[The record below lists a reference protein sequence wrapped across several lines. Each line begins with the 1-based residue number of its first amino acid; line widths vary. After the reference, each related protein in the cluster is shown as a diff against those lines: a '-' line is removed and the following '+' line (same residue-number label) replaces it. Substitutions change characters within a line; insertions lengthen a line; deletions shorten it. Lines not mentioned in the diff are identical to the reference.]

1 MGQQK
6 RTGKRSP
13 QTPGKMML
21 LLLLGSLAMSI
32 AAPINECNL
41 DKVAIVGGTY
51 KVSEDGEKVEYSCPK
66 GKYPFP
72 SATRECERNGQW
84 TNEKQKAICRA
95 VECPKPVMFE
105 GGEFEPRKAKYFV
118 GDELFFECWGGFT
131 RSGPENRTCQENGK
145 WSGETTICDD
155 QEGHCPSPGIP
166 IGASKVGTSYRIEGK
181 VSYDCQNGL
190 RMFGSKMRECKEN
203 KRWSGSEPSCRNP
216 YTFDSPEEV
225 AEVFGS
231 SLAETIESSD
241 PDRVED
247 KSDRKLQVKTGGL
260 MNIFI
265 IIDASK
271 SVGVKNFNTA
281 KDIVETFI
289 EKVSSFDFTPRY
301 SVITYASQ
309 IKRIVTLSESE
320 INTEAEKVIEEIKKF
335 KYSAHD
341 DKQGTNTRGALQEVY
356 NQLSLDNERNK
367 NFLEHSNI
375 IILLTD
381 GKHNMGGDPSVEV
394 NKIREFLDIRKD
406 HREDKLDIYVF
417 GLGDD
422 ISQDELNDIA
432 SKKDREKHVF
442 QMESVD
448 ALKKAFD
455 DIIDETSA
463 FEMCGLSKDHSEE
476 ETKDNNEKYPWIAK
490 LTVTRPGGVENC
502 KGSIVTKNFILTA
515 AHCFHLDDQVHYVSV
530 ELGPSD
536 RAKVTRK
543 VINIHRH
550 PKYDPNGKKDK
561 NIPKSFE
568 YDLALVE
575 LSQKIEFSS
584 TVRPI
589 CLPCTSGTSWALKQR
604 DKAVSCK
611 DHENFLLSG
620 DLVKALFITEQS
632 RNNLEQMNVQI
643 KQGNWRQG
651 CLKDAKKVEDFKD
664 VVDINDVVTDNFLC
678 TGGVD
683 PEVDPQTCKGDS
695 GGPLII
701 QHKKRYIQVGV
712 ISWGTVNSC
721 KGYTREQ
728 VPAASRDFHAGVI
741 PGIAWIEEI
750 IKDELIYLK

>member
-1 MGQQK
+1 ML
-6 RTGKRSP
+6 P
-13 QTPGKMML
+13 L
-21 LLLLGSLAMSI
+21 LLLIHIALSI
-32 AAPINECNL
+32 AAPIDECNL
-41 DKVAIVGGTY
+41 DKVAIFGGTY
-51 KVSEDGEKVEYSCPK
+51 KISEDGEKVEYSCPK

-95 VECPKPVMFE
+95 VQCPKPDMFE
-105 GGEFEPRKAKYFV
+105 GGEYTPHKPKYFV
-118 GDELFFECWGGFT
+118 GDDLYFECWGGYT
-131 RSGPENRTCQENGK
+131 RFGPENRTCQESGK

-155 QEGHCPSPGIP
+155 DQGGHCPSPGIP
-166 IGASKVGTSYRIEGK
+166 IGASKVGTSYRIEDK

-190 RMFGSKMRECKEN
+190 RMFGSKTRECKKN
-203 KRWSGSEPSCRNP
+203 KRWSGSEPSCRNS

-241 PDRVED
+241 PDRVE
-247 KSDRKLQVKTGGL
+247 GGL
-260 MNIFI
+260 VNIFI

-271 SVGVKNFNTA
+271 SVGVKNFKTA
-281 KDIVETFI
+281 KDIAETFI

-320 INTEAEKVIEEIKKF
+320 INTEAEKVIEAIQNF
-335 KYSAHD
+335 KYSEHD
-341 DKQGTNTRGALQEVY
+341 NKQGTNTRCALQEVY
-356 NQLSLDNERNK
+356 NQLSLDNLRNEK
-367 NFLEHSNI
+367 FLEHSNI
-375 IILLTD
+375 IILMTD
-381 GKHNMGGDPSVEV
+381 GKHNVGGDPSVEV
-394 NKIREFLDIRKD
+394 NKIRELLDIRKD

-417 GLGDD
+417 SLGDD

-442 QMESVD
+442 QMENVD
-448 ALKKAFD
+448 ALKKAFE
-455 DIIDETSA
+455 IIDETSA
-463 FEMCGLSKDHSEE
+463 FEMCGLSRDHSE
-476 ETKDNNEKYPWIAK
+476 KDNEKYPWIVK
-490 LTVTRPGGVENC
+490 LTITRPEGVEKC

-536 RAKVTRK
+536 RAKVTWK
-543 VINIHRH
+543 VQNIHRH

-561 NIPKSFE
+561 NVLKSFE

-575 LSQKIEFSS
+575 LSQKIEFSP

-589 CLPCTSGTSWALKQR
+589 CLPCTSGASWALKQR
-604 DKAVSCK
+604 GKAVSCK

-620 DLVKALFITEQS
+620 NLVKALFITEES
-632 RNNLEQMNVQI
+632 KDTLEQMNVQI
-643 KQGNWRQG
+643 KQGNWRYG
-651 CLKDAKKVEDFKD
+651 CLKDAEKMEDFKD
-664 VVDINDVVTDNFLC
+664 VVDIKDVVTDNFLC

-701 QHKKRYIQVGV
+701 QYNKRYIQVGV

-721 KGYTREQ
+721 KGYKREQ
-728 VPAASRDFHAGVI
+728 VPTASRDFHAGVI
-741 PGIAWIEEI
+741 PGLAWIEEI